1 MHKDC
6 RDLSPLSDVLGIM
19 KSSARVS
26 HVERDKINLADDF
39 KEVENYVSKRAKSI
53 KVEKAR
59 CIDKIQHTRRRINDH
74 LDKIEKQFRS
84 DLSSEHIKIKSKMD
98 TLTSLVKQKKKQLDH
113 LNEDF
118 DNMKQYATDLQIL
131 VCLKSI
137 EQKTAEETK
146 YLLDLTE
153 KGEQNETHVE
163 LNIAFPLKA
172 IMSDAKSFENIAVKT
187 SHPVYNSQ

>member
-1 MHKDC
+1 MASSGNHFCALCQEDDVDNVAVTWCSDGETCLCSDCAKHHDRNKASTEHRTLTIKDYQHLPTFVLENNNCYDDHDKRYDLYCRFHECACCVQCITDMHKDC

-74 LDKIEKQFRS
+74 LDKIEKQFSS
-84 DLSSEHIKIKSKMD
+84 DLSSEHIKIKS
-98 TLTSLVKQKKKQLDH
+98 
-113 LNEDF
+113 
-118 DNMKQYATDLQIL
+118 
-131 VCLKSI
+131 
-137 EQKTAEETK
+137 
-146 YLLDLTE
+146 
-153 KGEQNETHVE
+153 
-163 LNIAFPLKA
+163 
-172 IMSDAKSFENIAVKT
+172 
-187 SHPVYNSQ
+187 